1 MSSTTA
7 EDPKP
12 PLLRRILADVT
23 PLKNAS
29 YRRLWAGQMVSFFGT
44 QMTNVALP
52 IEVYRL
58 THSSFDVGLIG
69 LFTLIPLVAVGFFGG
84 AITDSVDR
92 RTLVLIT
99 STVLAATSGVL
110 VWQAWA
116 GWHAVWL
123 LYLSTAVYGGVSALD
138 SPARATFIPR
148 LLTADELPAA
158 NALSQLALNL
168 GLSGG
173 PLIAGVLIAASGL
186 RAAYLVDLVSFVFAL
201 YAVVRLPSMKPEG
214 GTSRPNI
221 KAVGEGVQWLRHQ
234 PVVLMS
240 FFVDI
245 DAMLFGMP
253 RALFPALA
261 LHRFHGGDGITG
273 LLYAAPAM
281 GAFVMGVFSGPLGKV
296 RRQGRAV
303 IIAIGV
309 WGATIAAFG
318 FSTNLVLAVIFLAA
332 AGAADMVSAVYRS
345 TIMQVATPDAMR
357 GRLQGVFFAVVAGGA
372 RLGDVE
378 AGGAAAVVGTDAA
391 AWSGGL
397 LCIVGLVALAAAFP
411 VFARYDAATM
421 SAGSAEDD
429 DLSTERQADGA
440 APG

>member
-1 MSSTTA
+1 MRLH
-7 EDPKP
+7 
-12 PLLRRILADVT
+12 LLRRVLADMT
-23 PLKNAS
+23 PLKNRA
-29 YRRLWAGQMVSFFGT
+29 YRRLWTGQTVSLFGT

-52 IEVYRL
+52 VEVYRL

-69 LFTLIPLVAVGFFGG
+69 LFTLVPLVAVGFFGG
-84 AITDSVDR
+84 AITDAVDR

-99 STVLAATSGVL
+99 SLVLAGVSAIL

-123 LYLSTAVYGGVSALD
+123 LYLATAFYGGVSALD
-138 SPARATFIPR
+138 GPARATFIPR
-148 LLTADELPAA
+148 LLSNDLIPAA
-158 NALSQLALNL
+158 SALSQLAFNL
-168 GLSGG
+168 ALSGG
-173 PLIAGVLIAASGL
+173 PLVAGVLIAASGL
-186 RAAYLVDLVSFVFAL
+186 RAAYLVDLLSFAFAL
-201 YAVVRLPSMKPEG
+201 YGVFRLPSMKPEG
-214 GTSRPNI
+214 GTTRPSLA
-221 KAVGEGVQWLRHQ
+221 AVGEGVQWLRRQ

-261 LHRFHGGDGITG
+261 IHRFHGGDGITG
-273 LLYAAPAM
+273 LLYAAPAI
-281 GAFVMGVFSGPLGKV
+281 GAFLMGVVSGPLGRV

-303 IIAIGV
+303 IIAIAV
-309 WGATIAAFG
+309 WGAAITGFG
-318 FSTNLVLAVIFLAA
+318 FSTNLVLAVVFLAL

-345 TIMQVATPDAMR
+345 TIMQVATPDVMR

-378 AGGAAAVVGTDAA
+378 AGGAAAIVGTDAA
-391 AWSGGL
+391 AWSGGI
-397 LCIVGLVALAAAFP
+397 LCLVGLAALAAAFP
-411 VFARYDAATM
+411 VFARYDAGTAAT
-421 SAGSAEDD
+421 SPAVEELVDES
-429 DLSTERQADGA
+429 S